1 LFLVKFSNYS
11 FQFKHSHPSSIKLFN
26 ILDILDLLYA
36 PADDILIS
44 SPCISRSWYLDT
56 FARLCQVYKF
66 PFHFFLFRLS
76 WNTTPK
82 KMYKHI
88 PARKRIMFVKYVIF
102 HITKKQRATLSWHII
117 ITAMT
122 TFFPSFLAWIA
133 VCMLKKWQVPFV
145 PRT

>member
-1 LFLVKFSNYS
+1 MGIESFYCIASESWGVFLKFFSLEKKLFLILQFFLFLVKFSNYS

-66 PFHFFLFRLS
+66 PFHFFSFACHEIQHR
-76 WNTTPK
+76 K
-82 KMYKHI
+82 KCISIY
-88 PARKRIMFVKYVIF
+88 
-102 HITKKQRATLSWHII
+102 QRERELCS
-117 ITAMT
+117 
-122 TFFPSFLAWIA
+122 
-133 VCMLKKWQVPFV
+133 
-145 PRT
+145 